1 MFILRTGSD
10 GTPLKWCTILLQKEN
25 NCILS
30 YENMKFSNMS
40 KQMTEVSV
48 FSVNKRKYEVQKK
61 ENQMAEGNYLWN
73 TLFIY
78 GSHYKKKI

>member
-61 ENQMAEGNYLWN
+61 RKSNGRRKLSMEHTIYLWF
-73 TLFIY
+73 TL
-78 GSHYKKKI
+78 